1 MDKKTSIAMALCFAV
16 LLVFWWLNQPTEEQR
31 QQWQR
36 YYDSLAR
43 VEQLK
48 QDSLAKVKSLAQ
60 MEADTAN
67 MTDSARTAFLT
78 SRYGML
84 AHAVNKQATTTT
96 LENGNIKLTLS
107 DKGGKIENVEIK
119 EYKAYGDTP
128 LMLYGDAKNTKFGFV
143 FVHSN
148 RSYNTNDLFFETE
161 GVKIAADSTQ
171 SISYVLRMAEGYLR
185 YTYSLRKDC
194 NEVDFSIE
202 ADSLGDKIS
211 TMHSNIDLV
220 WAADMPAQEK
230 STKSEQIWSNLC
242 YRYSQD
248 DVEELNASG
257 NDEEEEN
264 VSLDWV
270 AFKNQFFSAILH
282 AKGEPFSGG
291 TFVSKA
297 YAEGSENLKNVSSTM
312 GVKFDF
318 RGADKADFR
327 FIFTPNYFYTLES
340 YEGMEL
346 TELLPLSWGIFRW
359 INEYAIIPLFKYL
372 EGFFSNYGIVIL
384 ILTIIIKLIILP
396 LTFSSFKSQ
405 AKMRVLK
412 PQIDEINKKFPPEK
426 AMERQQAT
434 MNLYKKA
441 GINPM
446 SGCVPMLL
454 QMPILFAA
462 FRFFPASIE
471 LRGESFLWA
480 EDLSTFDSILDLPF
494 SIPFYGDHVSLFCLL
509 MCIAQIL
516 FTKFTMQSQNTS
528 AMPGMSWMM
537 YLMPVMLLFFFN
549 DYPAG
554 LCYYYCVSTLITVL
568 QTIII
573 KRFFID
579 EKAILAK
586 IEQNQKKPSKKS
598 RFQQLY
604 EKALAQQQEA
614 MRQQQKGKR

>member
-119 EYKAYGDTP
+119 EYKAYGDKP
-128 LMLYGDAKNTKFGFV
+128 LLLYGDTKNTKFGFV

-148 RSYNTNDLFFETE
+148 RSYNTNDLSFETE

-185 YTYSLRKDC
+185 YTYSLRKESY
-194 NEVDFSIE
+194 EVDFSIE

-248 DVEELNASG
+248 DVEELNATG

-282 AKGEPFSGG
+282 AKDEPFSGG

-297 YAEGSENLKNVSSTM
+297 YTEGSENLKNVSSTM

>member
-119 EYKAYGDTP
+119 EYKAYGDKP
-128 LMLYGDAKNTKFGFV
+128 LLLYGDAKNTKFGFV

-148 RSYNTNDLFFETE
+148 RSYNTNDLSFETE

-185 YTYSLRKDC
+185 YTYSLRKESY
-194 NEVDFSIE
+194 EVDFSIE

-248 DVEELNASG
+248 DVEELNATG

-282 AKGEPFSGG
+282 AKDEPFSGG

-297 YAEGSENLKNVSSTM
+297 YTEGSENLKNVSATM

>member
-1 MDKKTSIAMALCFAV
+1 MALCFAV

-60 MEADTAN
+60 TEADTAN

-119 EYKAYGDTP
+119 EYKAYGDKP
-128 LMLYGDAKNTKFGFV
+128 LLLYGDAKNTKFGFV

-148 RSYNTNDLFFETE
+148 RSYNTNDLSFETE

-185 YTYSLRKDC
+185 YTYSLRKESY
-194 NEVDFSIE
+194 EVDFSIE

-230 STKSEQIWSNLC
+230 STKSEQSWSNLC

-282 AKGEPFSGG
+282 AKDEPFSGG

-297 YAEGSENLKNVSSTM
+297 YTEGSENLKNVSATM

>member
-84 AHAVNKQATTTT
+84 AHAVNKQANTTTM
-96 LENGNIKLTLS
+96 ENGNIKLTLS

-119 EYKAYGDTP
+119 EYKAYGDKP
-128 LMLYGDAKNTKFGFV
+128 LLLYGDAKNTKFGFV

-148 RSYNTNDLFFETE
+148 RSYNTNDLSFETE

-185 YTYSLRKDC
+185 YTYSLRKESY
-194 NEVDFSIE
+194 EVDFSIE

-242 YRYSQD
+242 YRYSQV

-282 AKGEPFSGG
+282 AKDEPFSGG

-297 YAEGSENLKNVSSTM
+297 YTEGSENLKNVSATM

-384 ILTIIIKLIILP
+384 ILTIIIKLFILP

>member
-84 AHAVNKQATTTT
+84 AHAVNKQANTTTM
-96 LENGNIKLTLS
+96 ENGNIKLTLS

-119 EYKAYGDTP
+119 EYKAYGDKP

-185 YTYSLRKDC
+185 YTYSLRKESY
-194 NEVDFSIE
+194 EVDFSIE

-248 DVEELNASG
+248 DVEELNATG

-282 AKGEPFSGG
+282 AKGEPLSGG

-297 YAEGSENLKNVSSTM
+297 YAEGSENLKNVSATM

>member
-1 MDKKTSIAMALCFAV
+1 MALCFAV

-84 AHAVNKQATTTT
+84 AHAVNKQANTTTM
-96 LENGNIKLTLS
+96 ENGNIKLTLS

-119 EYKAYGDTP
+119 EYKAYGDKP
-128 LMLYGDAKNTKFGFV
+128 LLLYGDAKNTKFGFV

-148 RSYNTNDLFFETE
+148 RSYNTNDLSFETE

-185 YTYSLRKDC
+185 YTYSLRKESY
-194 NEVDFSIE
+194 EVDFSIE

-242 YRYSQD
+242 YRYSQV

-282 AKGEPFSGG
+282 AKDEPFSGG

-297 YAEGSENLKNVSSTM
+297 YTEGSENLKNVSATM

-384 ILTIIIKLIILP
+384 ILTIIIKLFILP